1 MQTAIKTRFSP
12 SPTGLMHLGNTRTA
26 LFSALYGWS
35 QKGTFLLRIEDTDKA
50 RSKDEFVVSLQEDLQ
65 WLNLNWQEGPFYQS
79 ERQGIYDNY
88 YQILIDKKLAYPCFC
103 SEQQLSIMRK
113 VQLSSGQPPRYPGTC
128 RNLTEAQVQEK
139 IAQGLAPA
147 LRFHVTDHEEIVFND
162 LVKGL
167 QKFNSTDIGDFI
179 IRRMDGTSP
188 FMYCNAIDDA
198 LMGVTCVLRGEDH
211 LTNTPRQVMILQALG
226 LPVPQ
231 YAHISLI
238 VGDDGSPLS
247 KRHGS
252 KSVNELRSEGYLPAA
267 INNYLARLGHSYES
281 SALMDIKELAQNF
294 DIHKLSKSPARF
306 DKIQLIHWQKEAVMQ
321 LPLDQLW
328 QWMGIEVHS
337 LVPVEQQALF
347 IDTIRPNIE
356 FPKDAEFWAQRLFD
370 DKLNYSEENQVLLK
384 QTGSQFFKI
393 WLEALDELG
402 TNCQAICETLKN
414 KANVKGKQLYQPL
427 RIALTDELQGPHL
440 DQLMTLIGIEL
451 IARRLQSIIKLIG

>member
-1 MQTAIKTRFSP
+1 MQAAIKTRFSP

-26 LFSALYGWS
+26 LFSALFGWS
-35 QKGTFLLRIEDTDKA
+35 QSGTFLLRIEDTDKA
-50 RSKDEFVVSLQEDLQ
+50 RSKDEFVTSLQEDLQ
-65 WLNLNWQEGPFYQS
+65 WLSLNWQEGPFYQS

-103 SEQQLSIMRK
+103 SEQHLSIMRK
-113 VQLSSGQPPRYPGTC
+113 VQLSSGQTPRYPGTC
-128 RNLTEAQVQEK
+128 RNLTQAQAQEK
-139 IAQGLAPA
+139 IAQGLVPA
-147 LRFHVTDHEEIVFND
+147 LRFQVMAQEEIVFND

-167 QKFNSTDIGDFI
+167 QKFNSSDIGDFI

-211 LTNTPRQVMILQALG
+211 LTNTPRQVMILEALG

-252 KSVNELRSEGYLPAA
+252 KSVNELRNEGYLPAA

-281 SALMDIKELAQNF
+281 AALMDVAQLAKNF

-306 DKIQLIHWQKEAVMQ
+306 DKAQLIHWQKEAVMQ
-321 LPLDQLW
+321 LSLDQLW

-347 IDTIRPNIE
+347 IDTIRPNIV
-356 FPKDAEFWAQRLFD
+356 FPKEAEFWAQRLFD
-370 DKLNYSEENQVLLK
+370 DKLNYSEENQSLLRQAGK
-384 QTGSQFFKI
+384 LFFQV

-402 TNCQAICETLKN
+402 TDCQAICEVLKT
-414 KANVKGKQLYQPL
+414 KVNVKGKQLYQPL

-440 DQLMTLIGIEL
+440 DQLMQLIGVEL
-451 IARRLQSIIKLIG
+451 IARRLQSILRLVG